1 MGIDKSTDN
10 LAESSPKFF
19 GFLKITKQDFPCICP
34 SGAYGFLESIY
45 QLSECLNIL
54 CSRKCFSTDFS
65 RFIRIIAKSTDQSF
79 RGHPLILQRII
90 EAMCSIDDITLNRFI
105 HAVGS
110 FSQGATGNSRLKKLS
125 LKFNGRH
132 ISILN

>member
-1 MGIDKSTDN
+1 MYLPIRSLRLHLRVSN
-10 LAESSPKFF
+10 
-19 GFLKITKQDFPCICP
+19 
-34 SGAYGFLESIY
+34 

-79 RGHPLILQRII
+79 RGHPLNPAKNRF

-125 LKFNGRH
+125 
-132 ISILN
+132 S